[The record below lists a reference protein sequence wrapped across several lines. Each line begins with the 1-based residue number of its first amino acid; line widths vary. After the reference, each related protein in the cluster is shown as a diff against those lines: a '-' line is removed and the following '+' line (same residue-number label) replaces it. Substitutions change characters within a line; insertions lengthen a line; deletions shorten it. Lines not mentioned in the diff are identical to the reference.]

1 MGASSCCVPAV
12 LQGCPVLGW
21 AQGWDTGLCLWGSQ
35 WRWDMGL
42 SLIVSHIVP
51 GKAQRPGSI
60 SQGDVDKQEASSPTP
75 A

>member
-1 MGASSCCVPAV
+1 M
-12 LQGCPVLGW
+12 
-21 AQGWDTGLCLWGSQ
+21 GLCLWAGQ
-35 WRWDMGL
+35 CRWDMAL
-42 SLIVSHIVP
+42 SLMVSSPVVL